1 MLFKKYTVYENK
13 LSEKLSDDNPLKQK
27 LINMET
33 PTDHHP
39 VYSFLIFI
47 LIAYCLIFYITLI
60 SENAYGLFL
69 STINLLVVIFF
80 IIITYKKNYL
90 TGSNPKYRK
99 NTYIIAIICTI
110 LSIWLANKDSTLFS
124 WNEIGYSFLFFQISS
139 KSYIAFAIILYTT
152 LGISLS
158 YYSCPYELYRS
169 FHSAN
174 KTYEPQKDEKILIN
188 KSFGLAILCCV
199 LIWKIIYNA
208 FNPSHDSFDDLLK
221 KLSIFAICFWIPIF
235 ISTYQTKKYTFIF
248 DKALKQ
254 QKD

>member
-1 MLFKKYTVYENK
+1 M
-13 LSEKLSDDNPLKQK
+13 
-27 LINMET
+27 
-33 PTDHHP
+33 
-39 VYSFLIFI
+39 
-47 LIAYCLIFYITLI
+47 
-60 SENAYGLFL
+60 
-69 STINLLVVIFF
+69 
-80 IIITYKKNYL
+80 

-110 LSIWLANKDSTLFS
+110 LSIWLANKDSNPFS

-199 LIWKIIYNA
+199 LIWKIIIMHLIRHMIVLMIFSKNSL
-208 FNPSHDSFDDLLK
+208 FLRFVFGFLF
-221 KLSIFAICFWIPIF
+221 LSVR
-235 ISTYQTKKYTFIF
+235 TK
-248 DKALKQ
+248 
-254 QKD
+254 QKIYIYL

>member
-60 SENAYGLFL
+60 RENAYGLFL

-158 YYSCPYELYRS
+158 YYSCHTNYIEVFILQIKLTSLKKMKKYL
-169 FHSAN
+169 
-174 KTYEPQKDEKILIN
+174 LIN
-188 KSFGLAILCCV
+188 
-199 LIWKIIYNA
+199 
-208 FNPSHDSFDDLLK
+208 LLDWQY
-221 KLSIFAICFWIPIF
+221 FVVF
-235 ISTYQTKKYTFIF
+235 
-248 DKALKQ
+248 
-254 QKD
+254 